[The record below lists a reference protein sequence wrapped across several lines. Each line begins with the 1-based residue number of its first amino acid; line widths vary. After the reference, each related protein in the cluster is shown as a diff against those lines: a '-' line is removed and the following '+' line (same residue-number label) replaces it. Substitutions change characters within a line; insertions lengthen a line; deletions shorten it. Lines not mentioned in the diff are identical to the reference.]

1 MTNAILIILCVYFAA
16 SALVD
21 AAKADRNPCWSTCL
35 DVVFDLGLL
44 VGVFHSMEVFC

>member
-21 AAKADRNPCWSTCL
+21 AAKADRKDRKS
-35 DVVFDLGLL
+35 VV
-44 VGVFHSMEVFC
+44 